1 MKGDSMAEKYWINWN
16 VVDKV
21 KIGGSMSYWDLANK
35 IESVSFRIDS
45 IKAIIEL
52 VAENVQD
59 NSYSSPLW
67 GCAEMLD
74 IYIEKLEGLSAD
86 AMELHKEAKKVAEQA
101 TPVAMKATKGK
112 KK

>member
-1 MKGDSMAEKYWINWN
+1 MKGDSMAEKYWINWD

-21 KIGGSMSYWDLANK
+21 KIGGSMSYWELANK
-35 IESVSFRIDS
+35 IESISFRIDS

-74 IYIEKLEGLSAD
+74 VYIEKLETLSAE
-86 AMELHKEAKKVAEQA
+86 AMEMHKESKQEEPK
-101 TPVAMKATKGK
+101 KGK
-112 KK
+112 K